1 MNRLNPLYILGLF
14 LTLLFISFLSLSNE
28 KKAYFEKIDQV
39 NQLQQ
44 KAQEYKALTS
54 YWKNETFINKTID
67 EIMKNSMFKNEQIT
81 KTVLKEVVILKIES
95 SNSQVLDL
103 TSTIPSSLW
112 VTQKRGA
119 ATGTT
124 SASPFCSSIL
134 KLGIFLLQTIHF
146 LFSLIFII

>member
-14 LTLLFISFLSLSNE
+14 LTLLFISFFSLSNE

-67 EIMKNSMFKNEQIT
+67 EIVKNSMFKNEQIT
-81 KTVLKEVVILKIES
+81 KTASKDSVILKIES
-95 SNSQVLDL
+95 SNPQVLDTFL
-103 TSTIPSSLW
+103 NRVLNKQLVIKNLELD
-112 VTQKRGA
+112 KN
-119 ATGTT
+119 
-124 SASPFCSSIL
+124 FINL
-134 KLGIFLLQTIHF
+134 EIGIK
-146 LFSLIFII
+146 